1 MSATETQLR
10 PSGLVSGEAGVVQ
23 GLTGQ
28 RHRLG
33 RKLRRLRA
41 MGLDEL
47 VVRGRQEVLKRL
59 ERIGV
64 IRKLHTRPRAIFSKP
79 ASEMSLAR
87 FQETAATRFFEGAAC
102 LPTQAAR
109 IARMP
114 DVREQI
120 VAAADD
126 ACRGR
131 FNLLGYPGLFFGD
144 PIDWH
149 LDPIAGRR
157 APQIHWSRI
166 DPLDL
171 GLVGDHKVVWELNR
185 HQWFVGLGQA
195 YRLTG
200 DERYGE
206 FFVGYIRRWMQG
218 NPPGIG
224 INWASSLELALRL
237 ISWVWALFLF
247 RDAKALSSE
256 LFRDMLVWIHVQA
269 IHIERYL
276 SSYSSPNTHLTGEAL
291 GLFYVGT
298 LFPELR
304 EAERWRALATK
315 ILVEQSERQIH
326 ADGVYFEQSTYYQ
339 RYTVEMYLHFLILAA
354 RNGMPVPAVVGT
366 RVQRMLDFLLAVDR
380 PDGSMPQIGDAD
392 GGTLLPLARRA
403 PDDFRGVFATAA
415 VFFNRADYAWAAGE
429 LAPETVWLLGTKA
442 DTGFA
447 ALSPVPPPA
456 ASRHFPQGGYAVMRS
471 GWEQDAHQLIF
482 DIGPLGCPVSGGHGH
497 ADLLGIQCAVFGE
510 ACLVD
515 PGTYC
520 YTADMHWRNYFR
532 SSAAHSTVTVDG
544 ISQALP
550 DGPFAWQRRPR
561 ARLRRWLTTP
571 SFDLADASHNSYRR
585 LPDPVTHRR
594 RVLFSKHGGY
604 WIVVDD
610 LYGRAAHRID
620 LRFQFAPMDVSLS
633 AEGWVRARRPSG
645 RELLVRAFAAESLD
659 VELVAGELSPM
670 RGWVSPVYGQRE
682 LAPVLTYS
690 TVARLPLRV
699 ATLLLPVDGTSA
711 TLPAVTSVIGDG
723 RFDLVFDDTQET
735 IHIKDR
741 DIVVD
746 QQNIVTTMSS
756 LNTGGFTVH
765 TDANPLL

>member
-1 MSATETQLR
+1 MR
-10 PSGLVSGEAGVVQ
+10 D
-23 GLTGQ
+23 LTGHRQ
-28 RHRLG
+28 RLG
-33 RKLRRLRA
+33 RKFRRLRA

-47 VVRGRQEVLKRL
+47 GVRGRQQILKRL

-64 IRKLHTRPRAIFSKP
+64 IRKLHSRSRAIFNMP
-79 ASEMSLAR
+79 ASEMSLGR
-87 FQETAATRFFEGAAC
+87 FQETAANRFFEGAVC
-102 LPTQAAR
+102 LPAQAAR
-109 IARMP
+109 LTRIPEAC
-114 DVREQI
+114 EQI
-120 VAAADD
+120 VAAADE
-126 ACRGR
+126 ACHGR

-149 LDPIAGRR
+149 LDPVSGRR

-166 DPLDL
+166 DPLDP
-171 GLVGDHKVVWELNR
+171 GLVGDSKVVWELNR
-185 HQWFVGLGQA
+185 HQWLVGLGQA

-206 FFVGYIRRWMQG
+206 SFVGYIRQWMQA

-237 ISWVWALFLF
+237 ISWCWTLFLF
-247 RDAKALSSE
+247 RDARALSSE
-256 LFRDMLVWIHVQA
+256 VFRETLVWIHAQA

-276 SSYSSPNTHLTGEAL
+276 SLYSSPNTHLTGEAL
-291 GLFYVGT
+291 GLFYAGT

-304 EAERWRALATK
+304 GAERWRALGAK

-326 ADGVYFEQSTYYQ
+326 TDGVYFEQSTCYQ
-339 RYTVEMYLHFLILAA
+339 RYTVEMYLHFLILAG
-354 RNGMPVPAVVGT
+354 RNGVVVPAVVGA
-366 RVQRMLDFLLAVDR
+366 RVQQMLDFLLAVDR

-392 GGTLLPLARRA
+392 GGTLLPLAHRP
-403 PDDFRGVFATAA
+403 PDDFRGIFSTAA
-415 VFFNRADYAWAAGE
+415 AFFKRADYAWAAGE

-442 DTGFA
+442 LDFA
-447 ALSPVPPPA
+447 ALSPEPPPD

-471 GWEQDAHQLIF
+471 GWEPDAHQLIF
-482 DIGPLGCPVSGGHGH
+482 DIGPLGCPVSSGHGH

-510 ACLVD
+510 AWLVD

-520 YTADMHWRNYFR
+520 YTADKRWRNYFR

-544 ISQALP
+544 VSQASP
-550 DGPFAWQRRPR
+550 AGPFAWQRRPR
-561 ARLRRWLTTP
+561 AQLRRWRTTP
-571 SFDLADASHNSYRR
+571 FFDLADASHTSYRH

-610 LYGRAAHRID
+610 LYGRAAHRVD
-620 LRFQFAPMDVSLS
+620 LRFQFAPMDVRLS

-659 VELVAGELSPM
+659 VDLAAGEVSPL
-670 RGWVSPVYGQRE
+670 RGWVSPVYGQRRP
-682 LAPVLTYS
+682 APVLTYS
-690 TVARLPLRV
+690 TVTRLPLRV
-699 ATLLLPVDGTSA
+699 ATVLLTVKGSSA
-711 TLPAVTSVIGDG
+711 TLPTVTSVIHDG
-723 RFDLVFDDTQET
+723 RFDLVFEDTQET

-741 DIVVD
+741 DIVID
-746 QQNIVTTMSS
+746 QQNLVTTMSS
-756 LNTGGFTVH
+756 LNTGGFTVP
-765 TDANPLL
+765 TGANPPH